1 MPVDPPHPEGGRR
14 DSSKDE
20 VFFVFFCLKV
30 NDFTRELKMDIFSR
44 LEEDFRQKK
53 FKRIGYEMC

>member
-1 MPVDPPHPEGGRR
+1 VPVDPPHLEGGKK
-14 DSSKDE
+14 DSSKY
-20 VFFVFFCLKV
+20 VVFFCLNV

-53 FKRIGYEMC
+53 FKRMGYEMC

>member
-1 MPVDPPHPEGGRR
+1 VPVDPPHPEGGRR
-14 DSSKDE
+14 DSSEDE
-20 VFFVFFCLKV
+20 VFFCLNV

-53 FKRIGYEMC
+53 FKRMGYEKC